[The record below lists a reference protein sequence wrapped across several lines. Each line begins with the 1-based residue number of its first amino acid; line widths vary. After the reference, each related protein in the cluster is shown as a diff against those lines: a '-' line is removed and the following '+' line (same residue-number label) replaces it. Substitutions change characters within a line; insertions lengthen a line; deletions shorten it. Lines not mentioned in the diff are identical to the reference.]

1 MTKTYV
7 DYIYKKVK
15 FVKWSIAD
23 ANCFHIIAIK

>member
-7 DYIYKKVK
+7 VHVYKQVK

-23 ANCFHIIAIK
+23 ANCFYIIAIK